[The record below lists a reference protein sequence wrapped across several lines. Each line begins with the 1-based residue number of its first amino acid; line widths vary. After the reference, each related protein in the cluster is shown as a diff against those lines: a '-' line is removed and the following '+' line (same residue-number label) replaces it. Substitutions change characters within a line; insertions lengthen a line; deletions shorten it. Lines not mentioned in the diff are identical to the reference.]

1 MRVSREIV
9 IQATSD
15 IVNKDGLNKVSLK
28 VIAEKLGIRTPSLY
42 NHIESLDDL
51 LLEVAH
57 KGMREMN
64 SQMIKATIGN
74 FGDTAIKCISLSL
87 IHI

>member
-74 FGDTAIKCISLSL
+74 FEIQL
-87 IHI
+87 

>member
-64 SQMIKATIGN
+64 SQMIKA
-74 FGDTAIKCISLSL
+74 AI
-87 IHI
+87 

>member
-64 SQMIKATIGN
+64 SQMIKA
-74 FGDTAIKCISLSL
+74 AIRNL
-87 IHI
+87 

>member
-57 KGMREMN
+57 K
-64 SQMIKATIGN
+64 
-74 FGDTAIKCISLSL
+74 
-87 IHI
+87 

>member
-51 LLEVAH
+51 LL
-57 KGMREMN
+57 
-64 SQMIKATIGN
+64 
-74 FGDTAIKCISLSL
+74 
-87 IHI
+87 